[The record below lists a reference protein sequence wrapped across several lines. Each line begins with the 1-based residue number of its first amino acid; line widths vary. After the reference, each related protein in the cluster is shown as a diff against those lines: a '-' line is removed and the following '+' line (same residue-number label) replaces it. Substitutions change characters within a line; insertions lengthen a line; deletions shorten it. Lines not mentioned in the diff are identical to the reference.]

1 MRVARAVLRKAMA
14 DDAAVTRARQ
24 GDPEAWRELY
34 AEHAG
39 RLLAWLRL
47 RPLGDAAL
55 SADDVAG
62 EAWFVAASKIADFE
76 GTSEEFAGWLFGIA
90 RKVAANAQRTAQ
102 RRATLPEEPADL
114 AEVAPM
120 VEDHAGDHERLDWV
134 RSMLATLSQRERDC
148 IGLVDALGME
158 PKQAAAVLG
167 ISPVALR
174 VARHRGLRR
183 LNRDGATPA
192 RLLIEQ
198 PGG

>member
-1 MRVARAVLRKAMA
+1 MT
-14 DDAAVTRARQ
+14 DDAVVTRARQ

-39 RLLAWLRL
+39 RLVAWLRL
-47 RPLGDAAL
+47 RPLGDAAM

-62 EAWFVAASKIADFE
+62 EAWFVAASKIADFD
-76 GTSEEFAGWLFGIA
+76 GSSGEFAGWLFGIA
-90 RKVAANAQRTAQ
+90 RKIAANAHRTHQ
-102 RRATLPEEPADL
+102 RRATNPEEPADL
-114 AEVAPM
+114 AAAAQEA
-120 VEDHAGDHERLDWV
+120 EDHAGEHERFDWV
-134 RSMLATLSQRERDC
+134 RSVLATLSPRERDC
-148 IGLVDALGME
+148 IGLVDVLGME
-158 PKQAAAVLG
+158 PKQAAEVLG

>member
-1 MRVARAVLRKAMA
+1 MA
-14 DDAAVTRARQ
+14 DDGAVTRARQ

-90 RKVAANAQRTAQ
+90 RKLTANAQRTAQ
-102 RRATLPEEPADL
+102 RRATTPQEPDDL
-114 AEVAPM
+114 AEAVGPA
-120 VEDHAGDHERLDWV
+120 EDHAGDHERLDWV
-134 RSMLATLSQRERDC
+134 RSVLATLSQRERDC

-183 LNRDGATPA
+183 LNRDGTTHA
-192 RLLIEQ
+192 RLLVDQ
-198 PGG
+198 ARG